1 MNEVTGLIF
10 NIQRFS
16 TDDGPGIR
24 TTVFLKGCPLRC
36 KACSNP
42 EGLSA
47 KPQLMYRASKCIG
60 VAECGYCIPKCPEGA
75 IATGADGRVVVD
87 FAKCTGCGRCVD
99 VCPSKAM
106 EIAGR
111 RMTVDEVLA
120 VVEADQAFYARSGGG
135 ITLSGGEVLRQGK
148 FARALLEEAQ
158 RRGLSSAIETSGM
171 GRWQALEGLLPFL
184 DVIHYDIKCLDPGRH
199 LRFTGVPNDLILRNF
214 RKLCAVFPHDRIVVR
229 TPFIPGVNG
238 TVDDVRAIGEFL
250 QSIGDDLHYELLP
263 YHRYGE
269 SKYAFVGME
278 APMTRIVASE
288 EEKAIHAELARYRS
302 RERATVP
309 LSAAQGEPL
318 LARVRR
324 DDAGEPGTRSP

>member
-1 MNEVTGLIF
+1 MNAPTGLVF

-42 EGLSA
+42 EGLGS
-47 KPQLMYRASKCIG
+47 KPQLMYRASRCIG
-60 VAECGYCIPKCPEGA
+60 TAQCGYCIPVCPVRA
-75 IATGADGRVVVD
+75 ICAGGDGRVVID
-87 FAKCTGCGRCVD
+87 FAACTSCGRCVD
-99 VCPSKAM
+99 VCPSMAL

-120 VVEADQAFYARSGGG
+120 FVESDEAFFARSGGG
-135 ITLSGGEVLRQGK
+135 VTLSGGEVLRQPR
-148 FARALLEEAQ
+148 FARALLQEAH
-158 RRGLSSAIETSGM
+158 RRGLSTAIETSGQ
-171 GRWQALEGLLPFL
+171 GRWQSLEAMLPFL
-184 DVIHYDIKCLDPGRH
+184 DLVHYDIKCLDPERH
-199 LRFTGVPNDLILRNF
+199 RRFTGVSNELILRNF

-250 QSIGDDLHYELLP
+250 RSIGDDLHYELLP

-269 SKYAFVGME
+269 AKYGFIGMR
-278 APMTRIVASE
+278 APMTPVVASE
-288 EEKAIHAELARYRS
+288 EEAAIHAELARYRTK
-302 RERATVP
+302 ERATVP
-309 LSAAQGEPL
+309 LSPTQGEPL
-318 LARVRR
+318 LQRVR
-324 DDAGEPGTRSP
+324 DARRPPA